1 MSAIVRRA
9 FAVVS
14 LLPVALAAAGCAPVM
29 RVKAFTETGVVFNFR
44 TYSWA
49 AADGVAT
56 GDPRLDN
63 NRFFIERVRDSVDR
77 ELAARG
83 FEKTGPGSSDLVIHY
98 HATITQ
104 EVEVTSSTDRFDHCY
119 NCGSSVY
126 DAGTL
131 VIDLVDARSSR
142 LVWRGWAEK
151 VDAVIENQDWMEE
164 TIDRVVAQI
173 LKRLPPRAV

>member
-1 MSAIVRRA
+1 MSAIVRRV
-9 FAVVS
+9 FAVIS
-14 LLPVALAAAGCAPVM
+14 LLPVALAAAGCAPVIHV
-29 RVKAFTETGVVFNFR
+29 RAFTETGVVFNFR

-49 AADGVAT
+49 ADDGVAT

-83 FEKTGPGSSDLVIHY
+83 FEKTERGSSDLVIHY
-98 HATITQ
+98 HATIAQ
-104 EVEVTSSTDRFDHCY
+104 EIEITPTDRFDHCY

-131 VIDLVDARSSR
+131 LIDLVDARSSR

>member
-1 MSAIVRRA
+1 MSAIVRRV
-9 FAVVS
+9 FAVIS
-14 LLPVALAAAGCAPVM
+14 LLPVALAAAGCAPVIHV
-29 RVKAFTETGVVFNFR
+29 RAFTETGVVFNFR

-49 AADGVAT
+49 ADDGVAT

-83 FEKTGPGSSDLVIHY
+83 FEKTERGSSDLVIHY

-104 EVEVTSSTDRFDHCY
+104 EIEITPTDRFDHCY

-131 VIDLVDARSSR
+131 LIDFVDARSSR

-173 LKRLPPRAV
+173 LKKLPPRAV